1 MALFAIADLHL
12 ALSVDKPM
20 DVFGLEWEN
29 YMDKIKNNWCQNI
42 KEDDYVILAGDTSWA
57 TYIEEAYNDFKYLS
71 ELPGTK
77 IIIKGNHDYWWTTLK
92 KLNKYIEENNFKKI
106 IFLHNDCILYDGV
119 AICGTRGWISPG
131 IDGFNEEDERI
142 YLRELNRLETSIKQG
157 IRHNAR
163 EIIVAL
169 HYPPINGN
177 NEVTSG
183 FVDILKKYGIK
194 TCIYGHLHGE
204 NRGRGIEGMYEG
216 IDYRLVSSDNF
227 DFYPV

>member
-142 YLRELNRLETSIKQG
+142 YLRELNRLETSIKQV

-163 EIIVAL
+163 EIIVAI
-169 HYPPINGN
+169 HSPPIIGN
-177 NEVTSG
+177 NEVSSG
-183 FVDILKKYGIK
+183 LVDFFHKYRI
-194 TCIYGHLHGE
+194 
-204 NRGRGIEGMYEG
+204 
-216 IDYRLVSSDNF
+216 
-227 DFYPV
+227 